1 MAKLRNI
8 FCLVLTFVLL
18 GSLFAFGGVAYA
30 FDPDTSLSTADT
42 SFWGESAIDYSG
54 ICVATAGDVNG
65 DGYDDFLIGAY
76 RNDDGGSD
84 AGQTYLILGK
94 AGGWTMDTS
103 LSTADAFWGEHGGDR
118 SGYSVATAGDVN
130 GDGYD
135 DFLIGAYA
143 NDDGGSGAGQT
154 YLILG
159 KAGGWTMDTSLS
171 TANASF
177 WGEHLGDYSGYSV
190 ATAGDVNGDGYD
202 DFLIGAY
209 RNDDGGSDAGQTYL
223 ILGKAGGWT
232 MDTSL
237 STADASFWGE
247 HLGDYSGYSVATAG
261 DVNGDGYDDF
271 LIGAYANDD
280 GGSGAGQTY
289 LILGKASGWSMDAS
303 LSTADASFWGENGGD
318 ISGYSV
324 ATAGDVNGDGYDDF
338 LIGANQNSDGA
349 ASAGQTYLLLGTPP
363 PPRAVGGEV
372 YPINKVTVL
381 MPWIGLAVTLA
392 LGGVFIT
399 RFARR
404 RVRS

>member
-103 LSTADAFWGEHGGDR
+103 LSTADASFWGEHGGDR

-143 NDDGGSGAGQT
+143 NDDGGSDAGQT

-177 WGEHLGDYSGYSV
+177 WGEHLGDY
-190 ATAGDVNGDGYD
+190 
-202 DFLIGAY
+202 
-209 RNDDGGSDAGQTYL
+209 
-223 ILGKAGGWT
+223 
-232 MDTSL
+232 
-237 STADASFWGE
+237 
-247 HLGDYSGYSVATAG
+247 
-261 DVNGDGYDDF
+261 
-271 LIGAYANDD
+271 
-280 GGSGAGQTY
+280 
-289 LILGKASGWSMDAS
+289 
-303 LSTADASFWGENGGD
+303 
-318 ISGYSV
+318 SGYSV